1 MDYGELL
8 FMPNTYQ
15 TERNKDYTLKIRS
28 IQNELPVLCGAF
40 FRAIDSQTSVLTRYA
55 YAVDLRGFF
64 QFAITQEDLFYGQ
77 DIPSLTARDFE
88 KIKAYHIELYL
99 NEVSY
104 YQKGDREFMNQ
115 ERAKARKLSS
125 LRSFFKFLH
134 KQEYLETNVAAL
146 VDIPKLHEKAI
157 IRLEP
162 NEVANLLDLV
172 ENGNSLSERQKK
184 YHDVTKIRDVAILT
198 LFLGT
203 GIRISEL
210 IGIDLGDVDL
220 ENDAFVVIRKGGK
233 EDILNFGS
241 EVHQALA
248 DYFVWRESQNPL
260 PGHEQALFLSL
271 QMRRITARAVEN
283 LVKKYASAATPLK
296 KITPHK
302 LRSTYGTMLYHET
315 EDIYLV
321 ADVLGHK
328 DVNTTRK
335 HYAAASEEHKRIA
348 AKKIKLRED

>member
-1 MDYGELL
+1 MANSYHVALSK
-8 FMPNTYQ
+8 N
-15 TERNKDYTLKIRS
+15 YTVKIRALLA
-28 IQNELPVLCGAF
+28 ELPVLCGSF

-64 QFAITQEDLFYGQ
+64 QFAAQQSDLFAGQ
-77 DIPSLTARDFE
+77 DIPSLTAADLE
-88 KIKAYHIELYL
+88 KVQAYHIELFL
-99 NEVSY
+99 SEVSF
-104 YQKGDREFMNQ
+104 YQKGDREWINQ

-134 KQEYLETNVAAL
+134 KQEYLPTNVAAL
-146 VDIPKLHEKAI
+146 VDIPKLSEKAI

-162 NEVANLLDLV
+162 NEVANLLDLA
-172 ENGNSLSERQKK
+172 ENGEGLTDRQKA
-184 YHDVTKIRDVAILT
+184 YHASTKLRDVAILT

-210 IGIDLGDVDL
+210 VGIDCTDIDF
-220 ENDAFVVIRKGGK
+220 ENNAFVVTRKGGN
-233 EDILNFGS
+233 EDILHFGD
-241 EVHQALA
+241 EVHTALS
-248 DYFVWRESQNPL
+248 DYLAIREKFSPL
-260 PGHEQALFLSL
+260 SGHEQALFLSL
-271 QMRRITARAVEN
+271 QRRRINVRTVEL
-283 LVKKYASAATPLK
+283 LVKKYAALATPLK

-335 HYAAASEEHKRIA
+335 HYAASSEEHKRIA

>member
-1 MDYGELL
+1 MANSYHAAL
-8 FMPNTYQ
+8 
-15 TERNKDYTLKIRS
+15 NKDYTLKIRALLA
-28 IQNELPVLCGAF
+28 ELPVLCGSF

-64 QFAITQEDLFYGQ
+64 QFASRQEDLFPGKA
-77 DIPSLTARDFE
+77 IPSLTAADLE
-88 KIKAYHIELYL
+88 KVQAYHIELYL
-99 NEVSY
+99 SEVSF
-104 YQKGDREFMNQ
+104 YQKAEREWINQ

-134 KQEYLETNVAAL
+134 KQEYLPSNVAAL
-146 VDIPKLHEKAI
+146 VDIPKLNDKAI

-162 NEVANLLDLV
+162 NEVADLLDLV
-172 ENGNSLSERQKK
+172 ENGEGLTDRQKA
-184 YHDVTKIRDVAILT
+184 YHETTKLRDVAILT

-210 IGIDLGDVDL
+210 VGIDLDDVDFD
-220 ENDAFVVIRKGGK
+220 NDAFVVTRKGGN
-233 EDILNFGS
+233 EDILNFGE
-241 EVHQALA
+241 EVHAALL
-248 DYFVWRESQNPL
+248 DYYAAREKMSPL
-260 PGHEQALFLSL
+260 PGNERALFLSM
-271 QMRRITARAVEN
+271 QMRRINVRSVEL
-283 LVKKYASAATPLK
+283 LVKKYAKIASPLK

-335 HYAAASEEHKRIA
+335 HYAASSEEHKRIA
-348 AKKIKLRED
+348 AKKIRLRDD

>member
-1 MDYGELL
+1 MA
-8 FMPNTYQ
+8 NTFQ
-15 TERNKDYTLKIRS
+15 TEKHRKYTLKIRALLP
-28 IQNELPVLCGAF
+28 ELPLVCGSF
-40 FRAIDSQTSVLTRYA
+40 FRSIESQTSVLTRYA

-64 QFAITQEDLFYGQ
+64 QFTVLQDDLFPRRA
-77 DIPSLTARDFE
+77 IPSLTVADLE
-88 KIKAYHIELYL
+88 KIRAYHIELYL
-99 NEVSY
+99 NEVSL
-104 YQKGDREFMNQ
+104 YQKGARELVNQ
-115 ERAKARKLSS
+115 EISKARKLSS
-125 LRSFFKFLH
+125 LRSFFKYLH
-134 KQEYLETNVAAL
+134 KQELLQTNVAAL

-162 NEVANLLDLV
+162 NEVADLLDLA
-172 ENGNSLSERQKK
+172 ENGDGLSERQKQ
-184 YHDVTKIRDVAILT
+184 YHAATKLRDVAILT

-210 IGIDLGDVDL
+210 VGIDLDDIDL
-220 ENDAFVVIRKGGK
+220 ENDAFVVTRKGGS
-233 EDILNFGS
+233 EDILSFGE
-241 EVHQALA
+241 EVHRSLE
-248 DYFVWRESQNPL
+248 DYLGLRTNQTAL
-260 PGHEQALFLSL
+260 PGHERALFLSL

-283 LVKKYASAATPLK
+283 LVKKYARLAAPLK

-335 HYAAASEEHKRIA
+335 HYAATSEEHKRIA
-348 AKKIKLRED
+348 AKKIRLRDD

>member
-1 MDYGELL
+1 MANSYHVALSK
-8 FMPNTYQ
+8 N
-15 TERNKDYTLKIRS
+15 YTVKIRALLA
-28 IQNELPVLCGAF
+28 ELPVLCGSF

-64 QFAITQEDLFYGQ
+64 QFAAQQSDLFAGQ
-77 DIPSLTARDFE
+77 VIPSLTAADLE
-88 KIKAYHIELYL
+88 KVQAYHIELFL
-99 NEVSY
+99 SEVSF
-104 YQKGDREFMNQ
+104 YQKGDREWINQ

-134 KQEYLETNVAAL
+134 KQEYLPTNVAAL
-146 VDIPKLHEKAI
+146 VDIPKLSEKAI

-162 NEVANLLDLV
+162 NEVANLLDLA
-172 ENGNSLSERQKK
+172 ENGEGLTDRQKA
-184 YHDVTKIRDVAILT
+184 YHASTKLRDVAILT

-210 IGIDLGDVDL
+210 VGIDCTDIDF
-220 ENDAFVVIRKGGK
+220 ENNAFVVTRKGGN
-233 EDILNFGS
+233 EDILHFGD
-241 EVHQALA
+241 EVHTALS
-248 DYFVWRESQNPL
+248 DYLAIREKFSPL
-260 PGHEQALFLSL
+260 SGHEQALFLSL
-271 QMRRITARAVEN
+271 QRRRMNVRTVEL
-283 LVKKYASAATPLK
+283 LVKKYAALATPLK

-335 HYAAASEEHKRIA
+335 HYAASSEEHKRIA

>member
-1 MDYGELL
+1 MANSYHVAL
-8 FMPNTYQ
+8 
-15 TERNKDYTLKIRS
+15 NKNYTVKIRALLA
-28 IQNELPVLCGAF
+28 ELPVLCGSF

-64 QFAITQEDLFYGQ
+64 QFAAQQSDLFVGQ
-77 DIPSLTARDFE
+77 DIPSLTAADLE
-88 KIKAYHIELYL
+88 KVQAYHIELFL
-99 NEVSY
+99 SEVSF
-104 YQKGDREFMNQ
+104 YQKGDREWINQ

-134 KQEYLETNVAAL
+134 KQEYLPTNVAAL
-146 VDIPKLHEKAI
+146 VDIPKLSEKAI

-162 NEVANLLDLV
+162 NEVANLLDLA
-172 ENGNSLSERQKK
+172 ENGEGLTDRQKA
-184 YHDVTKIRDVAILT
+184 YHASTKLRDVAILT

-210 IGIDLGDVDL
+210 VGIDCTDIDF
-220 ENDAFVVIRKGGK
+220 ENNAFVVTRKGGN
-233 EDILNFGS
+233 EDILHFGD
-241 EVHQALA
+241 EVHTALS
-248 DYFVWRESQNPL
+248 DYLAIREKFSPL
-260 PGHEQALFLSL
+260 SGHEQALFLSL
-271 QMRRITARAVEN
+271 QRRRMNVRTVEL
-283 LVKKYASAATPLK
+283 LVKKYAVLATPLK

-335 HYAAASEEHKRIA
+335 HYAASSEEHKRIA

>member
-1 MDYGELL
+1 MKGE
-8 FMPNTYQ
+8 
-15 TERNKDYTLKIRS
+15 
-28 IQNELPVLCGAF
+28 
-40 FRAIDSQTSVLTRYA
+40 
-55 YAVDLRGFF
+55 
-64 QFAITQEDLFYGQ
+64 
-77 DIPSLTARDFE
+77 
-88 KIKAYHIELYL
+88 
-99 NEVSY
+99 
-104 YQKGDREFMNQ
+104 REWVNQ

-134 KQEYLETNVAAL
+134 KQEYLPSNVAAL
-146 VDIPKLHEKAI
+146 VDIPKLNDKAI

-162 NEVANLLDLV
+162 NEVADLLDLV
-172 ENGNSLSERQKK
+172 ENGDGLTDRQKA
-184 YHDVTKIRDVAILT
+184 YHETTKLRDVAILT

-210 IGIDLGDVDL
+210 VGIDLTDVDF
-220 ENDAFVVIRKGGK
+220 ENNAFVVTRKGGN
-233 EDILNFGS
+233 EDILNFGD
-241 EVHQALA
+241 EVHAALS
-248 DYFVWRESQNPL
+248 DYFAVREKLTPL
-260 PGHEQALFLSL
+260 PGNERALFLSM
-271 QMRRITARAVEN
+271 QMRRINVRSVEL
-283 LVKKYASAATPLK
+283 LVKKYAKLAAPLK

-335 HYAAASEEHKRIA
+335 HYAASSEEHKRIA

>member
-1 MDYGELL
+1 MANSYHVALSK
-8 FMPNTYQ
+8 N
-15 TERNKDYTLKIRS
+15 YTVKIRALLA
-28 IQNELPVLCGAF
+28 ELPVLCGSF

-64 QFAITQEDLFYGQ
+64 QFAAQQRDLFAGQ
-77 DIPSLTARDFE
+77 DIPSLTAADLE
-88 KIKAYHIELYL
+88 KVQAYHIELFL
-99 NEVSY
+99 SEVSF
-104 YQKGDREFMNQ
+104 YQKGDREWINQ

-134 KQEYLETNVAAL
+134 KQEYLPTNVAAL
-146 VDIPKLHEKAI
+146 VDIPKLSEKAI

-162 NEVANLLDLV
+162 NEVANLLDLA
-172 ENGNSLSERQKK
+172 ENGEGLTDRQKA
-184 YHDVTKIRDVAILT
+184 YHASTKLRDVAILT

-210 IGIDLGDVDL
+210 VGIDCTDIDF
-220 ENDAFVVIRKGGK
+220 ENNAFVVTRKGGN
-233 EDILNFGS
+233 EDILHFGD
-241 EVHQALA
+241 EVHTALS
-248 DYFVWRESQNPL
+248 DYLAIREKFSPL
-260 PGHEQALFLSL
+260 SGHEQALFLSL
-271 QMRRITARAVEN
+271 QRRRMNVRTVEL
-283 LVKKYASAATPLK
+283 LVKKYAALATPLK

-335 HYAAASEEHKRIA
+335 HYAASSEEHKRIA

>member
-1 MDYGELL
+1 MANSYHVAL
-8 FMPNTYQ
+8 
-15 TERNKDYTLKIRS
+15 NKNYTVKIRALLA
-28 IQNELPVLCGAF
+28 ELPVLCGSF

-64 QFAITQEDLFYGQ
+64 QFAAQQSDLFAGQ
-77 DIPSLTARDFE
+77 DIPSLTAADLE
-88 KIKAYHIELYL
+88 KVQAYHIELFL
-99 NEVSY
+99 SEVSFY
-104 YQKGDREFMNQ
+104 HKGDREWINQ

-134 KQEYLETNVAAL
+134 KQEYLPTNVAAL
-146 VDIPKLHEKAI
+146 VDIPKLSEKAI

-162 NEVANLLDLV
+162 NEVANLLDLA
-172 ENGNSLSERQKK
+172 ENGEGLTDRQKA
-184 YHDVTKIRDVAILT
+184 YHASTKLRDVAILT

-210 IGIDLGDVDL
+210 VGIDCTDIDF
-220 ENDAFVVIRKGGK
+220 ENNAFVVTRKGGN
-233 EDILNFGS
+233 EDILHFGD
-241 EVHQALA
+241 EVHTALS
-248 DYFVWRESQNPL
+248 DYLAIREKFSPL
-260 PGHEQALFLSL
+260 SGHEQALFLSL
-271 QMRRITARAVEN
+271 QRRRMNVRTVEL
-283 LVKKYASAATPLK
+283 LVKKYAALATPLK

-335 HYAAASEEHKRIA
+335 HYAASSEEHKRIA

>member
-1 MDYGELL
+1 MANSYHAAL
-8 FMPNTYQ
+8 
-15 TERNKDYTLKIRS
+15 NKDYTLKIRS
-28 IQNELPVLCGAF
+28 LLAELPVLCGTF

-64 QFAITQEDLFYGQ
+64 QFAAQQEDLFAGES
-77 DIPSLTARDFE
+77 IPSLTAGDLE
-88 KIKAYHIELYL
+88 KVQAYHIELYL
-99 NEVSY
+99 SEVSF
-104 YQKGDREFMNQ
+104 YQKDDRERVNQ

-125 LRSFFKFLH
+125 LRSFLKFLH
-134 KQEYLETNVAAL
+134 KQEYLPSNVAAL
-146 VDIPKLHEKAI
+146 VDIPKLNEKAI

-162 NEVANLLDLV
+162 NEVADLLDLV
-172 ENGNSLSERQKK
+172 ENGDGLTDRQKS
-184 YHDVTKIRDVAILT
+184 YHDSTKLRDVAILT

-210 IGIDLGDVDL
+210 VGIDLTDIDFD
-220 ENDAFVVIRKGGK
+220 NNAFVVTRKGGN
-233 EDILNFGS
+233 EDILNFGD
-241 EVHQALA
+241 EVHAALS
-248 DYFVWRESQNPL
+248 DYYAVREKLTPL
-260 PGHEQALFLSL
+260 PGNERALFLSM
-271 QMRRITARAVEN
+271 QMRRINVRSVEL
-283 LVKKYASAATPLK
+283 LVKKYAKLATPLK

-335 HYAAASEEHKRIA
+335 HYAASSEEHKRIA